1 MLNLQKGT
9 TLVRGAGSHI
19 TIRDYGKLVI
29 GRNGTNTAGQTG
41 AGTLMVKEGG
51 AVVSHAALELTSQ
64 MSYSAYVVIDSGSSV
79 TLHKGL
85 SSKVGGAVDM
95 KILNGGSL
103 ISKSS
108 ATFGKPNGDDG
119 KPTTLLVDGDGSRW
133 SHSNGEFKLHNKA
146 SLRLANRGALD
157 LGGQT
162 LHLAGKDSYL
172 FIGGGPDDEAQAG
185 GTLTAGQLAFASD
198 AATANSQ
205 KLVFNHIPTEA
216 GLEFAPVLSGKG
228 NIEHKQGH
236 TILSGH
242 SEQFAGSTT
251 VTGGMLVV
259 TGKLGG
265 TVDVKAGG
273 ALGGMGGTL
282 SGKTTVHDGG
292 TLHVASQGMAFND
305 DLTLHGALAVALP
318 ATPTAQP
325 LLKVS
330 GNAKL
335 ENTSQLTISMAGMR
349 QAASSYL
356 LLQANK
362 LEGSFGAH
370 QTVANNLAFLDTS
383 LDYAEANTVRLAL
396 VRRAEASGAPKRFE
410 SEARSRNARS
420 AARALDAL
428 PAQHALHQFVLTLPK
443 GAPEPVFKALS
454 GDAATAVSSALHQS
468 AIAAV
473 RRIPIERLRNTLQAG
488 MRPGA
493 LLAQTGS
500 AYPVSALPA
509 SASHP
514 LWAQAFGA
522 WQRDRADSNAPAG
535 RATTGGL
542 FIGADRPLAMGWR
555 LGGALGYS
563 HTHVSVAER
572 SAKAGIDN
580 YSLALYGGR
589 QWQTGL
595 GKLSLLLGA
604 SHTLHRIHSDRDLA
618 RIGLSDTLKARY
630 KGSTSQLFTEIGHA
644 FPLPQ
649 GYVEPYLGAS
659 FNHLH
664 TDAYTEKGGM
674 AALRGQTYNRS
685 SLTTTL
691 GLHAWRGFTVGGKDL
706 HIRGGLAWRY
716 TGQDLTPR
724 ARLAFQ
730 GGPAFTVQGL
740 PIARSTAQAELG
752 ADLAVNRQATLGLGY
767 AGEFASRSQQHTVT
781 LNARWAF

>member
-1 MLNLQKGT
+1 M
-9 TLVRGAGSHI
+9 
-19 TIRDYGKLVI
+19 
-29 GRNGTNTAGQTG
+29 
-41 AGTLMVKEGG
+41 
-51 AVVSHAALELTSQ
+51 
-64 MSYSAYVVIDSGSSV
+64 
-79 TLHKGL
+79 
-85 SSKVGGAVDM
+85 
-95 KILNGGSL
+95 
-103 ISKSS
+103 
-108 ATFGKPNGDDG
+108 
-119 KPTTLLVDGDGSRW
+119 
-133 SHSNGEFKLHNKA
+133 
-146 SLRLANRGALD
+146 
-157 LGGQT
+157 
-162 LHLAGKDSYL
+162 
-172 FIGGGPDDEAQAG
+172 
-185 GTLTAGQLAFASD
+185 
-198 AATANSQ
+198 
-205 KLVFNHIPTEA
+205 
-216 GLEFAPVLSGKG
+216 
-228 NIEHKQGH
+228 
-236 TILSGH
+236 
-242 SEQFAGSTT
+242 
-251 VTGGMLVV
+251 
-259 TGKLGG
+259 
-265 TVDVKAGG
+265 
-273 ALGGMGGTL
+273 
-282 SGKTTVHDGG
+282 
-292 TLHVASQGMAFND
+292 
-305 DLTLHGALAVALP
+305 
-318 ATPTAQP
+318 PTAQP
-325 LLKVS
+325 LLNVS
-330 GNAKL
+330 GKAKL

-356 LLQANK
+356 LLQATTV
-362 LEGSFGAH
+362 EGQFGTYKSVH
-370 QTVANNLAFLDTS
+370 NNLAFLDTS

-410 SEARSRNARS
+410 SEARSRNTRS

-443 GAPEPVFKALS
+443 GAPDPTFKALS

-473 RRIPIERLRNTLQAG
+473 HQVPLARLRNTLQAG

-509 SASHP
+509 SAAHP

-595 GKLSLLLGA
+595 GKLNLLLGA

-649 GYVEPYLGAS
+649 GYIEPYLGAS

-664 TDAYTEKGGM
+664 TDAYTEQGGL
-674 AALRGQTYNRS
+674 AALRSQAYNRS

-691 GLHAWRGFTVGGKDL
+691 GLHARRGFTVGGKDL
-706 HIRGGLAWRY
+706 HIRAGLAWRY

-730 GGPAFTVQGL
+730 SGPAFTVQGL

-752 ADLAVNRQATLGLGY
+752 TDLAVNRQATLGLGY
-767 AGEFASRSQQHTVT
+767 AGEFASRSQQHTVS
-781 LNARWAF
+781 LNTRWAF